1 MNIFKFLSV
10 IMTAIS
16 EFTIQVCNALTT
28 SAAAVNNCAKMAE
41 TTSDAMLKEIELD
54 NEYKLKAIE
63 ENHADKQFQIPLTQ

>member
-16 EFTIQVCNALTT
+16 AFTVEICEALTT
-28 SAAAVNNCAKMAE
+28 SASAVNNCAKMAD

-54 NEYKLKAIE
+54 NEQKLKEIKA
-63 ENHADKQFQIPLTQ
+63 NHATKQLPMPLTE